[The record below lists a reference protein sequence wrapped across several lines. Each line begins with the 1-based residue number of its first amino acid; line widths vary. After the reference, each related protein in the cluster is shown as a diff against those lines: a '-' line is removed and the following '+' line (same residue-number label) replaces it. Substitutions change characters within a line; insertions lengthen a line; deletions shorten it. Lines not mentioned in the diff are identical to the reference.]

1 MCTSN
6 KQKYDTYI
14 PSYSYFAIYFM
25 NFSAS
30 VTKYEKRGKYLR
42 SCKWLQENNYFIAIK
57 IYSNQVFN
65 KYV

>member
-1 MCTSN
+1 MTN
-6 KQKYDTYI
+6 IFRVTHILQ
-14 PSYSYFAIYFM
+14 FYFM